1 MWVHSLQ
8 TMGTTETRFN
18 AFYPHSD
25 QEHLLVWGPAWK
37 GHNRDLWSFCTNR
50 NVLIYTLSVHGH
62 SRRPAV
68 WESCPV
74 WWHRDRSGCLSPALS
89 SKHMQLNLDWLRR
102 TTDAARPPE
111 NWTHCPS
118 SPFSTGCCVL
128 FCSFFF
134 TLELQ
139 LAMFESPDGPPTAA
153 HTNTSLSPA
162 LPVVLRGQPTG
173 ADLRSVC
180 TGLVLFA
187 LEEIKCSS
195 YSTGWI
201 CVT

>member
-1 MWVHSLQ
+1 MVKPKEKKKSIFTCGYIHCKPWEPLRDNLTQ
-8 TMGTTETRFN
+8 TFA

-37 GHNRDLWSFCTNR
+37 GHNRDLWSFCTDR

-89 SKHMQLNLDWLRR
+89 SKHMQLNLDWLRL

-118 SPFSTGCCVL
+118 SPFSTDCCVL
-128 FCSFFF
+128 VFFLLWSFCLPS
-134 TLELQ
+134 LI
-139 LAMFESPDGPPTAA
+139 PPMDPLPP
-153 HTNTSLSPA
+153 HTQTPLC
-162 LPVVLRGQPTG
+162 LR
-173 ADLRSVC
+173 L
-180 TGLVLFA
+180 
-187 LEEIKCSS
+187 
-195 YSTGWI
+195 
-201 CVT
+201 